1 MISTLNWNTT
11 FGESKSILGRLILLY
26 FSGKLICNPT
36 KDDVHTSS
44 RTNQKSSC
52 TFWQFWSKIS
62 VDIINTARIQT
73 QLSDKKYQVKILFVL
88 TSEIL
93 IQSFLVNIFSRT
105 ATYMYTWFQALKNN
119 CKNTLSSPAF
129 VLIFFKNKTL
139 NYNTKQDKQ
148 YTIV

>member
-26 FSGKLICNPT
+26 FSGKLICNTT

-105 ATYMYTWFQALKNN
+105 ATYTWFQALKNN